1 VSDALQEQYEAYL
14 AHLATER
21 RLSPYTLRNYRTDL
35 GDYVRFLR
43 QQGTHDG
50 AETDRGTVRR
60 HLLDLSERG
69 YATGSLAR
77 RLSAVRSFQRFLIQR
92 GYASATSA
100 RLVALP
106 KRGRRLP
113 QALTPQDT
121 ARLLEAPPR
130 DTPQGLRDRAL
141 LELLYASGLRVSELV
156 GLNAGDVRMEE
167 RELRVRGKGKHER
180 ITLMG
185 VPARQALAAYLG
197 VRPRLAHEDCPAL
210 FLNRDGGRLSSRRV
224 QTVLKQYAK
233 RAGLSEDVH
242 PHTLRHT
249 FATHLLDGGA
259 DLRVVQELLGH
270 ASLGTTQIYTHVSQ
284 QKQRVAYEDAF
295 YNQPGIAPKQE
306 GAS

>member
-1 VSDALQEQYEAYL
+1 MTDALQEQYEAYL

-35 GDYVRFLR
+35 RDYVCFLR
-43 QQGTHDG
+43 EQGTHD
-50 AETDRGTVRR
+50 AAQTDRGAVRR
-60 HLLDLSERG
+60 HLLSLTERG
-69 YATGSLAR
+69 YASGSLAR

-92 GYASATSA
+92 GYASAASA

-113 QALTPQDT
+113 RALTPEDT
-121 ARLLEAPPR
+121 VRLLDAPAR

-156 GLNAGDVRMEE
+156 GLNQGDVRLEE
-167 RELRVRGKGKHER
+167 RELRVQGKGKRER
-180 ITLMG
+180 VTLMG

-197 VRPRLAHEDCPAL
+197 ARPRLAHGDCPAL
-210 FLNRDGGRLSSRRV
+210 FLNRDGGRLSARRV

-233 RAGLSEDVH
+233 RAGLPEDVH
-242 PHTLRHT
+242 PHILRHT

-270 ASLGTTQIYTHVSQ
+270 ASLGTTQIYTHVSR
-284 QKQRVAYEDAF
+284 QKQRAAYEDSF
-295 YNQPGIAPKQE
+295 YNQPGVARKQE
-306 GAS
+306 GA